1 MHILFAPRERILDA
15 LPRHRRWA
23 EIGVFRGEFSQT
35 ILEHCDPSELHLID
49 PWHFDLDFDY
59 FAPPPSSP
67 LFPDPRGWASSIAA
81 WTSAPD
87 RMHINEHFDT
97 IAQSVAQR
105 FANDRRVTIHRAMA
119 HLVAD
124 TFADEYFDFVYIDG
138 AHDYANVLRDLQ
150 CYAPKVSPSGALLG
164 DDYCEMGTFANA
176 EYGVVGA
183 VTHYR
188 RLIPPTDL
196 IVIADLFSMF
206 GLFPAG
212 SPLLQDALRAA
223 GAAGPLLELP
233 DAIAA
238 NYHQVISPD
247 GKGGLYW
254 FPSFA

>member
-1 MHILFAPRERILDA
+1 MTLTAHQV
-15 LPRHRRWA
+15 A
-23 EIGVFRGEFSQT
+23 E
-35 ILEHCDPSELHLID
+35 
-49 PWHFDLDFDY
+49 
-59 FAPPPSSP
+59 
-67 LFPDPRGWASSIAA
+67 
-81 WTSAPD
+81 
-87 RMHINEHFDT
+87 
-97 IAQSVAQR
+97 
-105 FANDRRVTIHRAMA
+105 
-119 HLVAD
+119 
-124 TFADEYFDFVYIDG
+124 TFADGYFDFVYIDG

-150 CYAPKVSPSGALLG
+150 SYAPKVATSGALLG
-164 DDYCEMGTFANA
+164 DDYCEMGTMANA
-176 EYGVVGA
+176 EYGVIGA

-196 IVIADLFSMF
+196 IVTADLFSMF

-238 NYHQVISPD
+238 NYHQVIRPD